1 MVRQSSSD
9 KVTVVGAGITLMHA
23 MQAADTLAKAG
34 INVRVV
40 DPFTV
45 KPIDRATLLEC
56 AKATGGRV
64 ITVEDHYPEGRRAA
78 LIVTDTQTLHLQTC
92 CFCPLSL

>member
-1 MVRQSSSD
+1 MRQSSSD
-9 KVTVVGAGITLMHA
+9 KVTLVGAGITLMHA

-45 KPIDRATLLEC
+45 KPIDRVTLLEC

-64 ITVEDHYPEGRRAA
+64 ITVEDHYPEGR
-78 LIVTDTQTLHLQTC
+78 H
-92 CFCPLSL
+92 PLSGRVHAVMTSNVFFLSTLEL